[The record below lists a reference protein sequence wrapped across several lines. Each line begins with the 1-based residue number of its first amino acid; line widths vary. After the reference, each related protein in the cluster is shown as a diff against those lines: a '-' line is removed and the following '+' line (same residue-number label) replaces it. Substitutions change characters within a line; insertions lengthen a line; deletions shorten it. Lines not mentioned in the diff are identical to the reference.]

1 MKAIEKGSA
10 PTASET
16 IQGEVQQV
24 MTEQTNPPDTVLSKL
39 NRKAMENLSK
49 ASASVSLTIF

>member
-1 MKAIEKGSA
+1 MESKEKRGA

-24 MTEQTNPPDTVLSKL
+24 MTDQTNPPDTVLSKL
-39 NRKAMENLSK
+39 NRNASENLTK
-49 ASASVSLTIF
+49 VLRPFR

>member
-1 MKAIEKGSA
+1 MKVIEKGHA
-10 PTASET
+10 LTASQT

-39 NRKAMENLSK
+39 NRNASENLTK
-49 ASASVSLTIF
+49 VLRPFR